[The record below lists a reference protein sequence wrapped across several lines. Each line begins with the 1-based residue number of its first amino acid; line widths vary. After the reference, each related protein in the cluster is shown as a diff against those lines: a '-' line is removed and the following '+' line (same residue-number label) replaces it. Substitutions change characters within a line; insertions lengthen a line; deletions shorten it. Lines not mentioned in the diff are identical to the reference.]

1 MNSKHL
7 WAPRCSWA
15 RVLATALVTAATTIA
30 AYATPSVN
38 VAPSSMFRPRGMVR
52 VQVGTAGPDYWAA
65 DGASGF
71 CRLDNGQINLST
83 CFLGGTSEPYD
94 DRPNSRYVFIADAT
108 GTGVNRF
115 TFGVDPIDSTK
126 TVIATAENVLG
137 SVSGITYLGAPAG
150 KLRTESAKIGPDG
163 NLYVV
168 NQGDGNIVRVTN
180 PRDPRPP
187 SPLIQKASIV
197 ASSSNGKRLVS
208 MAFIGNDFWG
218 VQAGFAERIQN
229 ITTCTRITTTCT
241 GVLQYQNIQFPMGM
255 ASDGI
260 RYIYFSSGSDIIR
273 LDTTLPGLQPSTA
286 IFQIWSNRGIV
297 NGIPTSYS
305 LPRGLNIH
313 PAGANG
319 PNDPGGDIF
328 ITDDL
333 TIEAPLPE
341 VAAPLVRT
349 GRAFLLPVTPA
360 VVPEPGLVD
369 SVAGIGNPLTPNP
382 RQQKAA
388 NTGILRAT
396 GVTHPRGLVYL
407 GSASSGHFWVAD
419 EVKGL
424 CRIDAT
430 GAGTAA
436 LTNCVKPSS
445 NFIAGQPAADSPA
458 VSHTTN
464 PNVYLPDVSGNS
476 AGIFRYVFDPT
487 SQTLSQTGVLSQ
499 GRGLVAGALAISPQG
514 DLYIGPTTGSQVTK
528 ITTPATAPSA
538 AINVASTLSG
548 QGVRSM
554 AFNGNDLY
562 MMENGNPQQDS
573 LYQTGSGQQTVILK
587 AAPDL
592 ARGRADFFSGVG
604 ITVQLPRGTPPP
616 TDIDTPVAVAVGPTG
631 QVPCNTIVT
640 TFSPTTPSIYL
651 GGAVEADQWSTLCSK
666 DTIWA
671 ADGQFSALLT
681 LKAPIGV
688 VTALGFAP
696 DGTLAIG
703 DDPSLLSLT
712 PGLNST
718 TKSPTTAQGHVY
730 VVLSQ

>member
-1 MNSKHL
+1 MAMSTFTL
-7 WAPRCSWA
+7 
-15 RVLATALVTAATTIA
+15 
-30 AYATPSVN
+30 ATPSVN
-38 VAPSSMFRPRGMVR
+38 IAPSSMFRPRGMVR
-52 VQVGTAGPDYWAA
+52 VQVGSAGPDYWVA

-83 CFLGGTSEPYD
+83 CFLGGTAEPYD
-94 DRPNSRYVFIADAT
+94 DRPNSRFVFVADAT

-115 TFGVDPIDSTK
+115 TFGVDPTDSTK

-137 SVSGITYLGAPAG
+137 SVSGITYIGAPAG
-150 KLRTESAKIGPDG
+150 KLRTEAAKIGPDG

-168 NQGDGNIVRVTN
+168 NQGDGNIIRVTN
-180 PRDPRPP
+180 PRDPRTP
-187 SPLIQKASIV
+187 SPTIQKASIV

-255 ASDGI
+255 ASDGT

-273 LDTTLPGLQPSTA
+273 VDTSLPALQPSTSL
-286 IFQIWSNRGIV
+286 FQIWSNRGLL
-297 NGIPTSYS
+297 NGTLTAYS

-319 PNDPGGDIF
+319 PNDPGGDIL

-349 GRAFLLPVTPA
+349 GRAWLLAATPA

-382 RQQKAA
+382 RQQTAA
-388 NTGILRAT
+388 TTGILRAT
-396 GVTHPRGLVYL
+396 GVTHPRGLLYL
-407 GSASSGHFWVAD
+407 GSTASGHFWVAD
-419 EVKGL
+419 ESKGL
-424 CRIDAT
+424 CRIDAI
-430 GAGTAA
+430 GAGAAA
-436 LTNCVKPSS
+436 LTNCVKPTAS
-445 NFIAGQPAADSPA
+445 FIAGQPAADTPA
-458 VSHTTN
+458 LSKTANT
-464 PNVYLPDVSGNS
+464 NVYVPDISGSS
-476 AGIFRYVFDPT
+476 AGIYRFVFNPT
-487 SQTLSQTGVLSQ
+487 TQTLSQTGVLSQ
-499 GRGLVAGALAISPQG
+499 GRGTIAGALAISAQG

-528 ITTPATAPSA
+528 IVTPATAPSA
-538 AINVASTLSG
+538 AVAVASTLVG

-562 MMENGNPQQDS
+562 MMENGQPQQDS
-573 LYQTGSGQQTVILK
+573 LFQSGSGQQTVILK

-592 ARGRADFFSGVG
+592 SRGRADFFSGVAP
-604 ITVQLPRGTPPP
+604 TVQLPRGTPPP
-616 TDIDTPVAVAVGPTG
+616 TDIDTPAALTVGPTG

-640 TFSPTTPSIYL
+640 TFSPTTPSIYM
-651 GGAVEADQWSTLCSK
+651 GGAAEVDQWSTLCSK
-666 DTIWA
+666 DTLWT

-681 LKAPIGV
+681 LQAPIGV

-703 DDPSLLSLT
+703 DDPSLLSLAGSLT
-712 PGLNST
+712 TT
-718 TKSPTTAQGHVY
+718 TKSPTAAQGHVY
-730 VVLSQ
+730 VVLAQ

>member
-1 MNSKHL
+1 MNSKRL
-7 WAPRCSWA
+7 RASSRTWA
-15 RVLATALVTAATTIA
+15 RLLLIACVAIVLAGS
-30 AYATPSVN
+30 AYATPSTN
-38 VAPSSMFRPRGMVR
+38 IAPSSMFRPRGMVR
-52 VQVGTAGPDYWAA
+52 VQVGSAGPDYWVA

-71 CRLDNGQINLST
+71 CRLDNGAVNLST
-83 CFLGGTSEPYD
+83 CFLGGTAEPYD
-94 DRPNSRYVFIADAT
+94 DRPNSPYVFIADAT

-115 TFGVDPIDSTK
+115 TFGVDPTNSAK
-126 TVIATAENVLG
+126 TAIATAENVLG
-137 SVSGITYLGAPAG
+137 SVSGITYIGAPVG
-150 KLRTESAKIGPDG
+150 KLRTEAAKIGPDG

-187 SPLIQKASIV
+187 SPTIQKASVV

-208 MAFIGNDFWG
+208 MAFIGNDLWA

-229 ITTCTRITTTCT
+229 ITSCVRITVACT

-255 ASDGI
+255 ASDGT
-260 RYIYFSSGSDIIR
+260 RYIYFSSGSEIVR

-286 IFQIWSNRGIV
+286 LFQIWSNTGIL
-297 NGIPTSYS
+297 NGTPVSYS

-319 PNDPGGDIF
+319 PNDPGGDMF
-328 ITDDL
+328 ITDDI

-349 GRAFLLPVTPA
+349 GRAWLLSAVPA
-360 VVPEPGLVD
+360 VTPEPGLVD
-369 SVAGIGNPLTPNP
+369 STAGIGNPLTPNA
-382 RQQKAA
+382 RQASAA
-388 NTGILRAT
+388 TTGILRAT
-396 GVTHPRGLVYL
+396 GVTHPRGLIYL
-407 GSASSGHFWVAD
+407 GSSSNGHFWVAD

-430 GAGTAA
+430 GAGRAA

-445 NFIAGQPAADSPA
+445 SFIAGQPAADTPA
-458 VSHTTN
+458 VSKTAN
-464 PNVYLPDVSGNS
+464 PNVYLPDISGSS
-476 AGIFRYVFDPT
+476 AGIFRYTFNPT
-487 SQTLSQTGVLSQ
+487 TQTLSQTGVLSQ
-499 GRGLVAGALAISPQG
+499 GRGSIASALAISPQG

-528 ITTPATAPSA
+528 IITPATAPSA
-538 AINVASTLSG
+538 ATAVASTLNG

-562 MMENGNPQQDS
+562 MMENGSPQQDS
-573 LYQTGSGQQTVILK
+573 LYQTGSGQQTMILK

-604 ITVQLPRGTPPP
+604 QFIQLPRGTPPP
-616 TDIDTPVAVAVGPTG
+616 TDIDTPAAVAVGPTG
-631 QVPCNTIVT
+631 QVPCNTVVT
-640 TFSPTTPSIYL
+640 TFSPTTPSIFM
-651 GGAVEADQWSTLCSK
+651 GGAAEVDQWSTLCSK
-666 DTIWA
+666 DTLWT

-681 LKAPIGV
+681 LQAPIGV

-703 DDPSLLSLT
+703 DDPSLLPLT
-712 PGLNST
+712 SNLNST